1 MAGCKDARYGQEYR
15 RMLAQRP
22 FEDRLEDR
30 LGLRNAFVDGDRD
43 AISRD
48 QRKIYRRKIDGISK
62 RICDGLRD
70 IHRAGSDR
78 AAELNEFKA

>member
-1 MAGCKDARYGQEYR
+1 MF
-15 RMLAQRP
+15 AQKP
-22 FEDRLEDR
+22 LDDRLDDR
-30 LGLRNAFVDGDRD
+30 LGLRHAFVDGDRD
-43 AISRD
+43 AIPWD
-48 QRKIYRRKIDGISK
+48 QCKIYRRKIDGISK